1 LSRISSG
8 ISRRD
13 YDCIESVQSLTSTG
27 WPARVKDVAVRM
39 KVTPPTAVGFLEKLV
54 GKALMEKGPSGY
66 KLSPEGVAWLK
77 EATRVH
83 RLFETL
89 LARTG
94 MSLDEAC
101 RIASSVGAD
110 VDAAAVEKLCAH
122 LSHPGSCP
130 HGMPIP
136 GGAEFD

>member
-1 LSRISSG
+1 M
-8 ISRRD
+8 
-13 YDCIESVQSLTSTG
+13 
-27 WPARVKDVAVRM
+27 RVA
-39 KVTPPTAVGFLEKLV
+39 PPTAVGFLDKLV
-54 GKALMEKGPSGY
+54 GKALIEKGPSGY
-66 KLSPEGVAWLK
+66 KLSSQGITWLK

-83 RLFETL
+83 RLLETL

-101 RIASSVGAD
+101 RIAASVGAD

-122 LSHPGSCP
+122 LSHPDSCP

-136 GGAEFD
+136 GGDRYD